1 MRVCYFNGM
10 FAAFNELIERRID
23 EARREGQFDDLPGAG
38 RPLELDDDR
47 LVPEELRAAY
57 RVLKN
62 SGYLPPEVEV
72 LRDLDT
78 MLRVAVDADEGSEA
92 GRRASRRMMALAV
105 ALEARGANLTTGA
118 GLAYR
123 RALLQRFDREKG

>member
-1 MRVCYFNGM
+1 M

-62 SGYLPPEVEV
+62 SGYLPPEVEA

-92 GRRASRRMMALAV
+92 GRRAARRMMALAV

-118 GLAYR
+118 SLAYR